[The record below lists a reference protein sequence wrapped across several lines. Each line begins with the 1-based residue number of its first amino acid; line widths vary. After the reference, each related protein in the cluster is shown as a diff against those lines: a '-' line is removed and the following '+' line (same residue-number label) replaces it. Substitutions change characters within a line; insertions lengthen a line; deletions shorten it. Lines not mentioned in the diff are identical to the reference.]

1 MLDKV
6 FVAKVGD
13 IAPGK
18 FRRIKAG
25 HFDIAV
31 FNIDGKFYAIK
42 DSCPHLGEPLSRGT
56 LEGSLLTC
64 PGHSWKFDV
73 KTGACMKGDEQ
84 LSLRTFDT
92 IVDGESLYV
101 VLNTTT

>member
-1 MLDKV
+1 
-6 FVAKVGD
+6 
-13 IAPGK
+13 
-18 FRRIKAG
+18 
-25 HFDIAV
+25 
-31 FNIDGKFYAIK
+31 
-42 DSCPHLGEPLSRGT
+42 
-56 LEGSLLTC
+56 
-64 PGHSWKFDV
+64 V